1 MTIIISKS
9 GKKIEKIDETQFMA
23 EDELQKYI
31 YENPDIIP
39 IDEIKED
46 ARLLVL
52 AREFYTSSGPID
64 AIATDGDGELYII
77 ETKLYKNT
85 DKRFVLSQVLDYG
98 AALWNDYKD
107 YRDFIQ
113 QLDRKVNEKFNIPL
127 NQKIIEFFGTDE
139 ERAEE
144 IIENIGKNLI
154 DGSFK
159 FLILM
164 NKIPDRLKNLIKF
177 VNQNSNFD
185 IYGIELDYY
194 KFQEYDIIIP
204 KLFGAELRKT
214 LITSSPKRR
223 WDEESFFAE
232 LEKNAGKEEAKTAR
246 KIFEW
251 AKEKMDYIDWG
262 SGRIYGSCIP
272 VIRIDDTSYF
282 PFSLWTNGKIEF
294 GFQYLKNR
302 PPFDSEEIRKTFLMK
317 LNNIHG
323 VNLPMNS
330 IEGKPT
336 IPLSIFKDEKN
347 LEQLFFILEWVIE
360 QAKNYSKKNKDF

>member
-144 IIENIGKNLI
+144 IIEN
-154 DGSFK
+154 
-159 FLILM
+159 
-164 NKIPDRLKNLIKF
+164 
-177 VNQNSNFD
+177 
-185 IYGIELDYY
+185 
-194 KFQEYDIIIP
+194 
-204 KLFGAELRKT
+204 
-214 LITSSPKRR
+214 
-223 WDEESFFAE
+223 
-232 LEKNAGKEEAKTAR
+232 
-246 KIFEW
+246 
-251 AKEKMDYIDWG
+251 
-262 SGRIYGSCIP
+262 
-272 VIRIDDTSYF
+272 
-282 PFSLWTNGKIEF
+282 
-294 GFQYLKNR
+294 
-302 PPFDSEEIRKTFLMK
+302 
-317 LNNIHG
+317 
-323 VNLPMNS
+323 
-330 IEGKPT
+330 
-336 IPLSIFKDEKN
+336 
-347 LEQLFFILEWVIE
+347 
-360 QAKNYSKKNKDF
+360 